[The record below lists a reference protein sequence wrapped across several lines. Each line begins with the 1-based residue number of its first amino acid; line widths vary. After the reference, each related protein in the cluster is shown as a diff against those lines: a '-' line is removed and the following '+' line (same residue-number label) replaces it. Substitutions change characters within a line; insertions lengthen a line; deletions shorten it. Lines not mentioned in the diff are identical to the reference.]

1 MKTQRINSDSIPTS
15 KGTYLLF
22 LSNTK
27 SQKINIGKQGDFL
40 FPSGLLVYVGSAFGS
55 GGLRGRISHHL
66 RVNRKCHWH
75 IDYLLQKMPVYQV
88 LYIENPSRLEH
99 EWAMLLERIPELNIP
114 MKRFGAS
121 DCQCASHLFHIPFQY
136 REIQIEQK
144 LKEDVM
150 KISVL

>member
-1 MKTQRINSDSIPTS
+1 MKTQRINSDSIPSS

-27 SQKINIGKQGDFL
+27 SQKINIGKQGGFL
-40 FPSGLLVYVGSAFGS
+40 FPPGLLDYVGSAFGS

-66 RVNRKCHWH
+66 RIKRKCHWH

-88 LYIENPSRLEH
+88 LYIEKPSRLEH
-99 EWAMLLERIPELNIP
+99 EWAMLLERIPKVNIP

-136 REIQIEQK
+136 GDIQIEQK

>member
-27 SQKINIGKQGDFL
+27 SQKINIGKQGGFL
-40 FPSGLLVYVGSAFGS
+40 FTSGLMVYVGSALGA

-66 RVNRKCHWH
+66 KINRKCHWH
-75 IDYLLQKMPVYQV
+75 IDYLLQKMPVGQIIYT
-88 LYIENPSRLEH
+88 ENPSRLEH
-99 EWAMLLERIPELNIP
+99 EWAMLLQRIPELNIP

-121 DCQCASHLFHIPFQY
+121 DCQCASHLFHIPY
-136 REIQIEQK
+136 KYGGIQIEQK

>member
-1 MKTQRINSDSIPTS
+1 VKTQRINSDSIPTS

-27 SQKINIGKQGDFL
+27 SQKINIGKQRDFL
-40 FPSGLLVYVGSAFGS
+40 FPSGLLVYVGSALGA

-66 RVNRKCHWH
+66 RVNRKCYWH

-136 REIQIEQK
+136 GDIQIEQK

>member
-1 MKTQRINSDSIPTS
+1 M
-15 KGTYLLF
+15 
-22 LSNTK
+22 
-27 SQKINIGKQGDFL
+27 
-40 FPSGLLVYVGSAFGS
+40 SGVRFGS

-75 IDYLLQKMPVYQV
+75 IDYLLQKMPVCQV
-88 LYIENPSRLEH
+88 LYTETPSRLEH

-136 REIQIEQK
+136 GDIQIEQK

>member
-15 KGTYLLF
+15 KCTYLLF

-40 FPSGLLVYVGSAFGS
+40 FPSGLFVYVGSAFGS

-66 RVNRKCHWH
+66 RINRKCHWN
-75 IDYLLQKMPVYQV
+75 IDSLLQKMSVGQV
-88 LYIENPSRLEH
+88 LYTENPNRLEH
-99 EWAMLLERIPELNIP
+99 EWAMLLERIPELSIL

-121 DCQCASHLFHIPFQY
+121 DCQCASHLFHIRSKFG
-136 REIQIEQK
+136 RIRIEEQ